1 MTVAG
6 QAREI
11 ERRSGTDERPI
22 LRLAGSASRDDAE
35 ALRGQD
41 ILVPRS
47 AAPPLG
53 EDEFWAEELVGC
65 RVVDG
70 DQAVGTV
77 SDLLGYPSC
86 DVLEVARES
95 SAATLLVPLVRDAV
109 RSVDV
114 AGRVIDVDLAF
125 LGDEAGEP

>member
-6 QAREI
+6 ESREI

-22 LRLAGSASRDDAE
+22 LRLAGSASRDNAE
-35 ALRGQD
+35 ALRGQQ

-70 DQAVGTV
+70 DRAVGTV
-77 SDLLGYPSC
+77 ADLLGYPSC
-86 DVLEVARES
+86 DVLEVARDGD
-95 SAATLLVPLVRDAV
+95 AVALLVPLVRDAV

-125 LGDEAGEP
+125 LGEEAGEP